1 MFEDLDVLE
10 PMVVALPFEGGR
22 AMYSH
27 KAVLPVEGVLEL
39 GARSIEFKV
48 GASYALVDIHKGY
61 YPFVMTWH
69 WATGAMWKEGQLLGF
84 NLTNN
89 QVDDQRQFNENG
101 LWVDGHL
108 SPLPAVRFEF
118 DPRAPLRP
126 WRVRDSFGR
135 VDLEF
140 LPDTLRSVDIKL
152 GLLRSRYRG
161 PFGYFKGSIVDDVG
175 VHHDLEGAYGMCED
189 FYLRA

>member
-1 MFEDLDVLE
+1 
-10 PMVVALPFEGGR
+10 
-22 AMYSH
+22 MYSH

-89 QVDDQRQFNENG
+89 QVDDQRQFTENG
-101 LWVDGHL
+101 LWVDAHL
-108 SPLPAVRFEF
+108 SPLPAGRYEF

-126 WRVRDSFGR
+126 PQSTF
-135 VDLEF
+135 VDM
-140 LPDTLRSVDIKL
+140 D
-152 GLLRSRYRG
+152 G
-161 PFGYFKGSIVDDVG
+161 
-175 VHHDLEGAYGMCED
+175 
-189 FYLRA
+189 